1 MSKNNRL
8 ALILL
13 GVFSFTWIIM
23 LGFFTKEGI
32 SKETEV
38 KTVAVANKN
47 INSSTEK
54 LINKGT
60 IGLKKTYTN
69 QKSKKEENLNITTP
83 KVQVSN
89 IAEKASTNKNN
100 SSIPNIQKSVEI
112 NNTIII
118 EDNNELK
125 SNYLGYETIA
135 KIEIPKTSLNTYIL
149 KNQTVSGMEIAPCLV
164 YSKGDFNK
172 SGFHLIAGHN
182 YRNGK
187 LFSNNNKINI
197 GDKIYITTLDGNKV
211 TYTVKQKFVTTPE
224 DVSYLNNY
232 SNSPKLILQSCT
244 DDENGRIIIIA
255 E

>member
-1 MSKNNRL
+1 MSKNTRL

-13 GVFSFTWIIM
+13 GVYSFTWIMM

-60 IGLKKTYTN
+60 IGLKKTYTS
-69 QKSKKEENLNITTP
+69 QKNIKDENVNIVTP
-83 KVQVSN
+83 KVQ
-89 IAEKASTNKNN
+89 IANVPEKENN
-100 SSIPNIQKSVEI
+100 TTLVKQTHKSFNI
-112 NNTIII
+112 NNTITV
-118 EDNNELK
+118 EDSNELK

-224 DVSYLNNY
+224 DVSYLQNND
-232 SNSPKLILQSCT
+232 SSAKIILQSCT
-244 DDENGRIIIIA
+244 DDESGRIIIIA